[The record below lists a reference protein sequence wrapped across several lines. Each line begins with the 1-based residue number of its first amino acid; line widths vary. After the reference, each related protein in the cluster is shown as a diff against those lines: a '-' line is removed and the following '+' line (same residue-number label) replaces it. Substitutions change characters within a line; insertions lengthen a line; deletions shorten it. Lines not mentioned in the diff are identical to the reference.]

1 MGGGGAVRVAV
12 TGATG
17 LIGTRIVRA
26 LQDRGDE
33 VTVLSRDALRAREAL
48 GDVDA
53 HAWTPLDDPAPAAA
67 LSGRDGVIHLAGEP
81 VAQRWTDGARRRIHD
96 TRELGTRNLVE
107 GLRAA
112 DPTPRVLVSASG
124 VDYYGQ
130 TGDQPLTEQSPA
142 GDGFLARV
150 CVAWEREAQAAV
162 ELGMR
167 VVNVRTA
174 VVLDASCGALGK
186 MLPFFRLGIGGPV
199 AGGRQ
204 YMPWIHADDIV
215 GIYLAALDDESWTG
229 PIIAAAPDPP
239 TNREL
244 SRALGRALHR
254 PAIAPIPALAVR
266 LLYGDMAE
274 IVTEGHRTAPTRLL
288 EHGYAFRHTDL
299 EEALRDALSPR

>member
-1 MGGGGAVRVAV
+1 MRVTV

-17 LIGTRIVRA
+17 RIGTLLTDRLRA
-26 LQDRGDE
+26 RGDE
-33 VTVLSRDALRAREAL
+33 VTILSRSAHEGAVVWNPLTQRA
-48 GDVDA
+48 
-53 HAWTPLDDPAPAAA
+53 PSAA
-67 LSGRDGVIHLAGEP
+67 LEGRDGVIHLAGEP
-81 VAQRWTDGARRRIHD
+81 VAQRWSDAARRRIHD

-112 DPTPRVLVSASG
+112 DPTPCVLVSASG

-162 ELGMR
+162 ELGTR

-174 VVLDASCGALGK
+174 VVLDASGGALGK

-239 TNREL
+239 TNREF